1 MKRILTLIA
10 IAVGLMLPMQA
21 QQPINKTFQNKK
33 GIERKMMRK
42 ATAEDITVKDL
53 VGTYDASAYSAFDE
67 SQEKWTL
74 TITADAENE
83 NKVWIHPVCMIEGA
97 TAEDLNPIY
106 ATLNAAQ
113 GTLIMPL
120 GQVIEEVSGQYKL
133 ITATSTDGQNKNTT
147 GNVTIS
153 INKSTNGLTLSFA
166 EAEVFGIGDILN
178 GNWWY
183 QGIFYVTFTKTG
195 GLEKDPFVYI
205 YNKGVSSPTRVKA
218 SQLYFNLVEGD
229 MCVTT
234 KEKYRSEGVVGTYNA
249 RAESA
254 IDFYTETWTV
264 TITEDET
271 DPNKVWIYPFCQFG
285 DLPEEYI
292 NPIYA
297 IYDASAE
304 TLSIPMGQIMY
315 EEPGYQMIV
324 GSTTDFENVN
334 TTEPIEATITEE
346 AIYIDHLVG
355 VGNAI
360 GNEWW
365 YQALLG
371 IVYEADRGEAYPLA
385 EIEKITRATPEVQEG
400 FTFITPGDYGWY
412 FQVQTSETDFVDLAS
427 AVKFNAGS
435 AFDLTELFGDQ
446 AAGVTARNWEVSG
459 FLNDLGFF
467 EDGGQAYSMPAF
479 SYAMTDQYGL
489 FEVMCMVD
497 TNTGLC
503 PIGSVLLPDEAGNQ
517 YKVDILLGDLSENN
531 VYYAAFISEEE
542 DLLYFAGDQGVLWY
556 IFENQAYLYA
566 YVNEMVIEKIK
577 AEGAPMRVKAN
588 VSEKATMI
596 GQGAPLHMGK
606 RTEMVR
612 K

>member
-21 QQPINKTFQNKK
+21 QQPIKAFKNKN

-42 ATAEDITVKDL
+42 ATAADITVNDL
-53 VGTYDASAYSAFDE
+53 LGTYSASAYSAFDE
-67 SQEKWTL
+67 SQETWTL
-74 TITADAENE
+74 TITADADNE
-83 NKVWIHPVCMIEGA
+83 NKVWIHPICMIEGA
-97 TAEDLNPIY
+97 TAEDLKPIY
-106 ATLNAAQ
+106 ATFDAAQ
-113 GTLIMPL
+113 GTLTMPL

-153 INKSTNGLTLSFA
+153 INNSASGLTLTFA
-166 EAEVFGIGDILN
+166 ENEVFGIGDILN

-183 QGIFYVTFTKTG
+183 QGLFYITFTKTG
-195 GLEKDPFVYI
+195 KIENDPYVYI

-234 KEKYRSEGVVGTYNA
+234 KEKYRTEGVAGVYKA
-249 RAESA
+249 YAESA
-254 IDFYTETWTV
+254 IDYSREQWTV
-264 TITEDET
+264 TITVDET
-271 DPNKVWIYPFCQFG
+271 DANKVWIYPFCQFG
-285 DLPEEYI
+285 GLPEEYI

-297 IYDASAE
+297 IYDEDAA
-304 TLSIPMGQIMY
+304 TLSIPMGQILY
-315 EEPGYQMIV
+315 EEPDFRMIV

-346 AIYIDHLVG
+346 GILIDHIVG

-360 GNEWW
+360 GDEWW

-371 IVYEADRGEAYPLA
+371 IIYEADRGEAYPLVD
-385 EIEKITRATPEVQEG
+385 IEKITRATPEVQEG
-400 FTFITPGDYGWY
+400 FTFVTPGNYGWY
-412 FQVQTSETDFVDLAS
+412 FQVQSSETDFVDLAS
-427 AVKFNAGS
+427 GVSFSAGD
-435 AFDLTELFGDQ
+435 AFDLTELFGEQ
-446 AAGVTARNWEVSG
+446 AAGVTARNWEISG
-459 FLNDLGFF
+459 FLSDIGFF
-467 EDGGQAYSMPAF
+467 DDGGQAYDMPAF
-479 SYAMTDQYGL
+479 SYSMTDQYGL

-497 TNTGLC
+497 KQNGLC
-503 PIGSVLLPDEAGNQ
+503 PIGSVLLPDEEGNQ
-517 YKVDILLGDLSENN
+517 YKVDILLGDLADNN
-531 VYYAAFISEEE
+531 VSYAAFIAEEE
-542 DLLYFAGDQGVLWY
+542 NLLQFAGDQGVLWY

-566 YVNEMVIEKIK
+566 YVNNMAIEKID
-577 AEGAPMRVKAN
+577 ANGAPMRVKAE
-588 VSEKATMI
+588 VSKKASII
-596 GQGAPLHMGK
+596 GQGTPLKIGK